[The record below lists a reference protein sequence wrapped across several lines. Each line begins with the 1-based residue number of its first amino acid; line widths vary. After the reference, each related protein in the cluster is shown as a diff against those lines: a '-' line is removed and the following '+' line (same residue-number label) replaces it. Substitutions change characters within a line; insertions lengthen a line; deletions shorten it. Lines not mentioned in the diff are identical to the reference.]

1 MFGFVIEFFELV
13 FIEGLF
19 FLDILEFLLLIVV
32 YIKIGSLWIN
42 RIIVFFFYIIR
53 FNFMIYIIIS
63 ILL

>member
-19 FLDILEFLLLIVV
+19 FLDILEILLLIVV

-53 FNFMIYIIIS
+53 FNFTIYIIIS

>member
-13 FIEGLF
+13 FIKGLF

-42 RIIVFFFYIIR
+42 RIIIFFFYIIR
-53 FNFMIYIIIS
+53 FNFMIYIIVS

>member
-13 FIEGLF
+13 FIKGLF

-42 RIIVFFFYIIR
+42 RIIIFFFYINW

>member
-13 FIEGLF
+13 FIKGLF
-19 FLDILEFLLLIVV
+19 LLDILEFLLLIVV

-42 RIIVFFFYIIR
+42 RIIIFFFYIIW